1 MLNWMAAP
9 LIDSRSGFCAE
20 TGIYYSKRPL
30 LPLPSTSE
38 LSLPAFLRQQ
48 SCSTSSDVAYIDFAN
63 GSQITYAQLHD
74 RIKAVAAGLA
84 LLLRVQKGDVLLILA
99 PNSIQFIV
107 LVHAALS
114 IGVVVTTSN
123 PVSRPIEIIRQ
134 SATCSTKFIATTAS
148 LAHKVAELRLPLIL
162 LEDFPPR
169 SISLPQHVP
178 FGRLVSAD
186 ADSLSPTP
194 VYQEDAAMVLFSS
207 GTTGFSK
214 GVVITHRNLIAQA
227 VLFWHRKNL
236 LPDCT
241 RRVDL
246 CFVPLFH
253 AYGLI
258 IFGCAAIG
266 KGLTVV
272 LLPKFDM
279 VQMLLAIEKH
289 RVTNLSLVP
298 PVMLALVKTNL
309 TETYD
314 LSSLRIVS
322 VGAAPVSKDLIT
334 AFKSRFPCV
343 IVLQGYGLTES
354 TAVGANSLTVEE
366 SEEFRS
372 TGLIASNMEAKIVD
386 VDSKKPLPPNHSGE
400 IWLRGPVIMKG
411 YLDKP
416 EETERA
422 VDKEG
427 WLHTGDLG
435 YIDSDGFLFIIDR
448 LKELIKYNGYQVAPA
463 ELEAL
468 LLSHP
473 HIQDAA
479 VVPYPDEEAG
489 QIPEAYVVIT
499 RDSLLS
505 AREVM
510 DFISEQVS
518 PHKKIRRV
526 TFVSEIPKSPSGKIL
541 RRLLTMKAA
550 SKL

>member
-1 MLNWMAAP
+1 MD
-9 LIDSRSGFCAE
+9 LI
-20 TGIYYSKRPL
+20 
-30 LPLPSTSE
+30 STSIVC
-38 LSLPAFLRQQ
+38 AF
-48 SCSTSSDVAYIDFAN
+48 S
-63 GSQITYAQLHD
+63 
-74 RIKAVAAGLA
+74 
-84 LLLRVQKGDVLLILA
+84 
-99 PNSIQFIV
+99 
-107 LVHAALS
+107 
-114 IGVVVTTSN
+114 
-123 PVSRPIEIIRQ
+123 
-134 SATCSTKFIATTAS
+134 
-148 LAHKVAELRLPLIL
+148 
-162 LEDFPPR
+162 
-169 SISLPQHVP
+169 
-178 FGRLVSAD
+178 
-186 ADSLSPTP
+186 
-194 VYQEDAAMVLFSS
+194 
-207 GTTGFSK
+207 
-214 GVVITHRNLIAQA
+214 
-227 VLFWHRKNL
+227 
-236 LPDCT
+236 
-241 RRVDL
+241 
-246 CFVPLFH
+246 
-253 AYGLI
+253 
-258 IFGCAAIG
+258 
-266 KGLTVV
+266 
-272 LLPKFDM
+272 
-279 VQMLLAIEKH
+279 
-289 RVTNLSLVP
+289 
-298 PVMLALVKTNL
+298 
-309 TETYD
+309 
-314 LSSLRIVS
+314 
-322 VGAAPVSKDLIT
+322 
-334 AFKSRFPCV
+334 
-343 IVLQGYGLTES
+343 QGYGLTES